1 MDFGLTDF
9 QQSLVDS
16 ARRFAADRL
25 APEYKAGDKACAF
38 NRALINE
45 MGQLG
50 FIAPEAPEE
59 YGGSG
64 LDALASGLITEAIAE
79 GDMNIAYVPINASL
93 VGNCILSHAQSE
105 VIEEVMPRICSG
117 DVIACIGLTEPRGG
131 SDAAG
136 VSLKATLNTSENGNF
151 YLLNGEKTSISMAQQ
166 ADLCLA
172 FARTGTVEEKAHG
185 VSAFLVDLTAPGI
198 TRTRFEDVGE
208 KSVGRG
214 SLFFDDVR
222 IEEKY
227 RIGDPGKGF
236 VQVMQGF
243 DFSRALIGLQCLAL
257 ARKCL
262 DETWEYIQE
271 RKTFGKALAVNQGVT
286 FPLAEAETHLEGARL
301 VCLKALWLKAKGK
314 DHTKEAAMA
323 KWWAPKLAFDITQQC
338 LLTHGHGGYSDELP
352 FEQRLRDVLGM
363 QIGDG
368 TAQIMKMVIARTYVG
383 KQG

>member
-9 QQSLVDS
+9 QQSLLDS
-16 ARRFAADRL
+16 ARRFSAEKL
-25 APEYKAGDKACAF
+25 APEYKAGDKAHCF
-38 NRALINE
+38 NRQLVSE

-50 FIAPEAPEE
+50 FIAPEAPEQ

-64 LDALASGLITEAIAE
+64 IDALTSGLIVEAIAE

-93 VGNCILSHAQSE
+93 NGSCILRHAQPE
-105 VIEEVMPRICSG
+105 VIEEIMPHICSG
-117 DVIACIGLTEPRGG
+117 EKLICVGLTEPRGG

-136 VSLKATLNTSENGNF
+136 VALKATNEGDH
-151 YLLNGEKTSISMAQQ
+151 YLLNGEKTSISMAEQ
-166 ADLCLA
+166 ADICLI
-172 FARTGTVEEKAHG
+172 FARTGSVEEKAHG
-185 VSAFLVDLTAPGI
+185 VSAFLVDLTTPGI
-198 TRTRFEDVGE
+198 TRTRFNDLGE

-214 SLFFDDVR
+214 SIFFDDVR
-222 IEEKY
+222 IEKKY
-227 RIGDPGKGF
+227 LIGDEGKGF

-262 DETWEYIQE
+262 DETWAFIQE
-271 RKTFGKALAVNQGVT
+271 RKTFGKVLAANQGIT
-286 FPLAEAETHLEGARL
+286 FPLAEAETQLEGARL
-301 VCLKALWLKAKGK
+301 VCLKALWLKSQGK

-338 LLTHGHGGYSDELP
+338 LLTHGHGGYSDEMP

-383 KQG
+383 KPS

>member
-9 QQSLVDS
+9 QQSLLDS
-16 ARRFAADRL
+16 ARRFATDKI

-38 NRALINE
+38 NRKIVSE

-50 FIAPEAPEE
+50 FIAPEAPEQ

-64 LDALASGLITEAIAE
+64 LDALTSGLITEAIAE
-79 GDMNIAYVPINASL
+79 GDMNLAYVPINASL
-93 VGNCILSHAQSE
+93 NSSCILRHAQPE
-105 VIEEVMPRICSG
+105 VVEEIIPQICSG
-117 DVIACIGLTEPRGG
+117 EKLVCIALTEPRGG
-131 SDAAG
+131 SDAANI
-136 VSLKATLNTSENGNF
+136 VLKATKEGNH
-151 YLLNGEKTSISMAQQ
+151 YVLNGEKTSISMAEQ
-166 ADLCLA
+166 ADICLI
-172 FARTGTVEEKAHG
+172 FARTGSLEEKAHG
-185 VSAFLVDLTAPGI
+185 VSAFLVDLTTPGI
-198 TRTRFEDVGE
+198 TRTRFNDIGE
-208 KSVGRG
+208 RSVGRG
-214 SLFFDDVR
+214 SIFFDDVH

-227 RIGDPGKGF
+227 LVGDEGKGF

-271 RKTFGKALAVNQGVT
+271 RKTFGKALAVNQGIT
-286 FPLAEAETHLEGARL
+286 FPLAEAETQLEGARL
-301 VCLKALWLKAKGK
+301 VCLKALWLKAQGK

-368 TAQIMKMVIARTYVG
+368 TAQIMKMVIARSYVG
-383 KQG
+383 KPS